1 MGVQHRHQTLAVPN
15 LAFQRVF
22 LELASGGFGSG
33 VVSRLD
39 PFGKVEM
46 TRTLQAVKLVTRNSA
61 TPRLRASTSRETF
74 HVRYGSRKT
83 SNDAKAS
90 PVRTIRW
97 QCLTCAS
104 AEFADVQYR
113 RLMRYFFDT
122 RDNGTF
128 IEDDIGIEFA
138 DLDSVKTQAALSLA
152 EMARDVLPGSIRRVL
167 SVEVRDA
174 IQPILRDVLTFETI
188 ALAN

>member
-1 MGVQHRHQTLAVPN
+1 
-15 LAFQRVF
+15 
-22 LELASGGFGSG
+22 
-33 VVSRLD
+33 
-39 PFGKVEM
+39 
-46 TRTLQAVKLVTRNSA
+46 
-61 TPRLRASTSRETF
+61 
-74 HVRYGSRKT
+74 
-83 SNDAKAS
+83 
-90 PVRTIRW
+90 
-97 QCLTCAS
+97 
-104 AEFADVQYR
+104 
-113 RLMRYFFDT
+113 MRYFFDT